1 MKILLFN
8 WNNVLTD
15 VEEELKKRGHILL
28 PHDGKQSTLKSADVV
43 ITWNETE
50 QGGWNKIMNEVKKL
64 GIKTILVQHG
74 RKGTSRIYPPFNEK
88 LVSDIVCVW
97 GEKDKERLMSVGVGE
112 SQLRVCG
119 TTIFRHLKPRVKHD
133 GINVVFSPEHWDTE
147 VPENFIVAS
156 ELRKIKGI
164 NIITKG
170 LRGYQ
175 VSPLYDNLVL
185 TERNSP
191 EHFKVVAEV
200 LSIADIV
207 VSISESTFELLA
219 QSLDIPVVIAD
230 CWIPKSCAGDNRYKE
245 YHREYSDAVAMA
257 KPGQL
262 EKFIKLH
269 LKHPELL
276 REQRK
281 KVVIGDGG
289 TNIEN
294 PLEEIIKII
303 ENESKTNRR
312 TNPTRNSR
320 PDKRRNKR

>member
-28 PHDGKQSTLKSADVV
+28 PHDGKKSTLEKADVV
-43 ITWNETE
+43 VVWNETGM
-50 QGGWNKIMNEVKKL
+50 GGWNEVIRKIKKL
-64 GIKTILVQHG
+64 GGKTVLVQHG
-74 RKGTSRIYPPFNEK
+74 RRGTSRIYPPFNEK
-88 LVSDIVCVW
+88 LISDIVCVW
-97 GEKDKERLMSVGVGE
+97 GENDKERLMSVGVE
-112 SQLRVCG
+112 EDRIKVCG
-119 TTIFRHLKPRVKHD
+119 TTIFKHLKPRVKHK
-133 GINVVFSPEHWDTE
+133 GINVVFSPEHWDSE

-175 VSPLYDNLVL
+175 ISPLYDNLVV
-185 TERNSP
+185 TDRNSP
-191 EHFKVVAEV
+191 EHFEVVADI

-230 CWIPKSCAGDNRYKE
+230 CWIPKSCAGDERYKN
-245 YHREYSDAVAMA
+245 YHRVYSEAVAMA
-257 KPGQL
+257 KPGEL
-262 EKFIKLH
+262 DKFIKLH

-276 REQRK
+276 SLERK

-294 PLEEIIKII
+294 PLEEIIRVI
-303 ENESKTNRR
+303 ENGTKTNRR
-312 TNPTRNSR
+312 TNPKRSSR
-320 PDKRRNKR
+320 PNKRHHKR